1 MTGIFNDMINM
12 EKPHYGS
19 HTSDPMTE
27 IFNDMINMEKPH
39 YGSHTSD
46 PMTGIFNDM
55 INMDCEVFF
64 RSLTPQHI
72 N

>member
-1 MTGIFNDMINM
+1 MVDLK
-12 EKPHYGS
+12 KPHYGS
-19 HTSDPMTE
+19 HASDPMTG